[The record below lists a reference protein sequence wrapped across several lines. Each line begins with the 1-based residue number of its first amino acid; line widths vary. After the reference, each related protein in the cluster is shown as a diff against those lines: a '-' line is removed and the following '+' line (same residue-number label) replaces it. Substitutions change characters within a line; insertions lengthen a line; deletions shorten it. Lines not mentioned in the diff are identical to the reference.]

1 MRTWRSLFTQ
11 TMLTRGKEY
20 YRAGKAKKLSWES
33 DPEKRGG
40 DIYEATV
47 RGSRNYHVVI
57 KASAGVIR
65 EMSCTCPYAADGSR
79 CKHEA
84 AVLLAIE
91 DEYEKLHAD
100 PDEKEAGKSGSGAEA
115 AANGSGSN
123 SGSDEGNAGK
133 GENSWF
139 GEGGIYDIL
148 DRDGKVLESGGSGL
162 GSRDA
167 GNPLSDLR
175 KLWEETA
182 RERKDAAGE
191 EDAEEYHPDNYRYFH
206 PEEFRTH
213 LKISAAEW
221 KEAEE
226 LLHPEPGRKSV
237 SSGRRGGRRSGKKPD
252 FKILE
257 FHVSTGYLQDQ
268 MKQTGPMVGQAI
280 LRFRNDYDKRAVL
293 MFDQHRIISSQC
305 EDWDCYYDNGYPMEN
320 PTKLCIHE
328 IVALRMLED
337 YLKDHNLGDAS
348 SYDAESFLSE
358 FSHRDMPGEAG
369 TEKDGNMGDRPS
381 GMLTMEP
388 RLELEDGMLSA
399 TFYIGKD
406 RLYKIKNLSEY
417 VKAMQNRDRMKFGSK
432 TEFQM
437 GEESLKS
444 DEDRDWF
451 HFIREALENHLESQ
465 RYMELRSS
473 YADSY
478 TFDYKANLPLIGSW
492 LDRFA
497 DLIGARPFELW
508 DKHLSAGEGK
518 KTVHLRD
525 KDITPTIA
533 VVPTP
538 EKATEPVDGVR
549 VTCDLPR
556 LMKGLDH
563 LYYYQGQYL
572 NRVTRE
578 SSERVEML
586 LRNTGGR
593 LDLVI
598 GRNYLGTFYHD
609 VLPKLRDIA
618 DIREEHT
625 ERLKGLIP
633 PKPAFTAYLDYER
646 PLLMCTAEAAYGKEI
661 YPIADAIEAQA
672 EEKELIPAY
681 RDAGAELAYCNEL
694 ARYFN
699 NYDRAVHVLYS
710 EKDEDRLFQLLDH
723 GIDELLD
730 YGEVRMT
737 EQFRNLGIR
746 RRLPM
751 KVGVNVGNNLLDLT
765 VSSEDLTEDEIY
777 QILYMY
783 RRKKK
788 YVRLKDGSFFKLEQ
802 NDTVDELN
810 EMLEALQI
818 PLKEFV
824 KGKMELPAYR
834 ALYLDKMLE
843 QTEDL
848 YAVRDRKFKQLI
860 KEFKTVEDSDFEVP
874 DSLAKTLRKY
884 QKEGYRWLRILDRYG
899 FGGILA
905 DEMGLGKTLQVITAL
920 LATKLESEQ
929 EELSA
934 AETERLKTSLK
945 NSRTEKTE
953 ELSSPDPK
961 AEKTAELDSTEP
973 ELPGVS
979 LIISPASLIYNWEE
993 ELHRFAPELKTLVV
1007 AGTAAERKSMLADY
1021 RDYDVLVTSYDL
1033 LKRDIASYDGMSFR
1047 YEVIDEAQYIKN
1059 PGTAAAKAVKL
1070 IRAKTRYALTGTPI
1084 ENRLSELWS
1093 IFDYLMPGFLYRYE
1107 EFHSTFEQPIVN
1119 GDEKAGEQLKRMV
1132 APFILRRLKKDV
1144 LKDLP
1149 DKLEE
1154 IRYVQMGKEQQKI
1167 YDAEV
1172 LRMKKDLSKQT
1183 DEDFRKGKL
1192 QILAAITRIRQ
1203 ICCDPSLCC
1212 EGYRGES
1219 AKKEAV
1225 MDLIHT
1231 LIDEGHRAL
1240 LFSQFTSMLALIREE
1255 LVREKIPFYEIT
1267 GATRKEERT
1276 RLVREF
1282 NENSEVPVFLISL
1295 KAGGTGL
1302 NLTGADVVIHYDPW
1316 WNTSAEDQATDRAH
1330 RIGQKRVVTVYKM
1343 IIRNSIEDRI
1353 LEMQAMKRDLA
1364 DQILNG
1370 DALSSSTITR
1380 EDLMQILS

>member
-1 MRTWRSLFTQ
+1 MSTWRSLFSQ
-11 TMLTRGKEY
+11 TILTRGREY

-33 DPEKRGG
+33 DPEHRGG

-57 KASAGVIR
+57 KASAGEIR
-65 EMSCTCPYAADGSR
+65 EMSCTCPYAAAGMP

-91 DEYEKLHAD
+91 DEYEKLYVD
-100 PDEKEAGKSGSGAEA
+100 SDEKNEEKSGSDKAGVEHSGGSASRSSQGKT
-115 AANGSGSN
+115 GSGR
-123 SGSDEGNAGK
+123 GESDG
-133 GENSWF
+133 WF
-139 GEGGIYDIL
+139 GEYGIYDIL
-148 DRDGKVLESGGSGL
+148 DREGNVLESGKTGPKGNDV
-162 GSRDA
+162 R
-167 GNPLSDLR
+167 NPLEGLAKLR
-175 KLWEETA
+175 EETA
-182 RERKDAAGE
+182 KEREDAAGA
-191 EDAEEYHPDNYRYFH
+191 EDAEEYRPDDYRYFH
-206 PEEFRTH
+206 PEEFRKH
-213 LKISAAEW
+213 LRISNEVWKAAEQLVHP
-221 KEAEE
+221 EAEKK
-226 LLHPEPGRKSV
+226 KS
-237 SSGRRGGRRSGKKPD
+237 SSGRRTGRKARIQSD
-252 FKILE
+252 IKILD
-257 FHVSTGYLQDQ
+257 FTMSTGYLQDNQ
-268 MKQTGPMVGQAI
+268 MQTGPMVGQAI
-280 LRFRNDYDKRAVL
+280 LRFGDNYYNRKATL

-305 EDWDCYYDNGYPMEN
+305 EDWDCRYGLGFPLEN
-320 PTKLCIHE
+320 PTKLCVHE
-328 IVALRMLED
+328 VAALLMMED
-337 YLKDHNLGDAS
+337 YLKEHNLGDAS
-348 SYDAESFLSE
+348 SYGTENFLSMFADKNTQSSTGAVE
-358 FSHRDMPGEAG
+358 SGDTGDAG
-369 TEKDGNMGDRPS
+369 VRPS
-381 GMLTMEP
+381 EKLTMEP
-388 RLELEDGMLSA
+388 RLELEHGMLSA

-406 RLYKIKNLSEY
+406 RLYKIKNLSEF
-417 VKAMQNRDRMKFGSK
+417 VKAMQNKERMKFGSK

-437 GEESLKS
+437 GEDFLKS
-444 DEDRDWF
+444 DEDKAWF
-451 HFIREALENHLESQ
+451 DFIREALENHLESQ
-465 RYMELRSS
+465 RYMEMKSS
-473 YADSY
+473 YLNSY

-497 DLIGARPFELW
+497 DLIGTHPVEIWNKALN
-508 DKHLSAGEGK
+508 AGAGK
-518 KTVHLRD
+518 RIIHLRD
-525 KDITPTIA
+525 KEITPTIT
-533 VVPTP
+533 VTP
-538 EKATEPVDGVR
+538 IPKNATEPVDGVR
-549 VTCDLPR
+549 VTSDLPR

-563 LYYYQGQYL
+563 LYYYQEKYL

-578 SSERVEML
+578 SSERIEML
-586 LRNTGGR
+586 LRSTGGR
-593 LDLVI
+593 LDLSI
-598 GRNYLGTFYHD
+598 GRKNLGRFYHD
-609 VLPKLRDIA
+609 VLPKLREIA
-618 DIREEHT
+618 DVREEQP
-625 ERLKGLIP
+625 ERVKGLIP
-633 PKPAFTAYLDYER
+633 PKPGFTAYLDYDSQ
-646 PLLMCTAEAAYGKEI
+646 LLLCSAEAAYGKET
-661 YPIADAIEAQA
+661 YPVTDVIEKQDG
-672 EEKELIPAY
+672 EEELSPSY
-681 RDAGAELAYCNEL
+681 RDSEAEWAYCNAL
-694 ARYFN
+694 HQYFDL
-699 NYDRAVHVLYS
+699 YDPMLHLMYA
-710 EKDEDRLFQLLDH
+710 EKDDDRLFQLLDH

-737 EQFRNLGIR
+737 AQFRNLGIR

-751 KVGVNVGNNLLDLT
+751 KVGINVESNLLDLT
-765 VSSEDLTEDEIY
+765 VSTEDLTEDEIY
-777 QILYMY
+777 QILDMY

-788 YVRLKDGSFFKLEQ
+788 YVRLKDGSFFKLDQ
-802 NDTVDELN
+802 NDSVEELS
-810 EMLEALQI
+810 EMLETLQI
-818 PLKEFV
+818 PLQEFV
-824 KGKMELPAYR
+824 KGKMQLPAYR

-848 YAVRDRKFKQLI
+848 YAVRDKKFKQLI

-874 DSLAKTLRKY
+874 DSLAQTLRKY

-920 LATKLESEQ
+920 LASKLESEQ

-934 AETERLKTSLK
+934 AETKKL
-945 NSRTEKTE
+945 
-953 ELSSPDPK
+953 K
-961 AEKTAELDSTEP
+961 AEKT
-973 ELPGVS
+973 GVS

-993 ELHRFAPELKTLVV
+993 ELHRFAPELRTLVV
-1007 AGTAAERKSMLADY
+1007 AGSASERKRMLEEY
-1021 RDYDVLVTSYDL
+1021 QDYDVLVTSYDL
-1033 LKRDIASYDGMSFR
+1033 LKRDIAFYDGLSFR

-1070 IRAKTRYALTGTPI
+1070 IRAETRYALTGTPI

-1107 EFHSTFEQPIVN
+1107 EFHSTFEQPVVN
-1119 GDEKAGEQLKRMV
+1119 GDEKTGEHLRRMV

-1154 IRYVQMGKEQQKI
+1154 VRYVQMGKEQQKL

-1192 QILAAITRIRQ
+1192 QVLAAITRIRQ
-1203 ICCDPSLCC
+1203 ICCDPSLCFD
-1212 EGYRGES
+1212 GYKGES
-1219 AKKEAV
+1219 AKREAV

-1255 LVREKIPFYEIT
+1255 LIREKIPFYEIT

-1276 RLVREF
+1276 RLVRDF
-1282 NENSEVPVFLISL
+1282 NENPEIPVFLISL

-1364 DQILNG
+1364 DQILSG